1 MASAAF
7 GELVFLALVFLA
19 EDDEISISSLV
30 IDFVFDLLDFLDE
43 PDFYDL
49 LSDLFELWA
58 LPKSSS

>member
-1 MASAAF
+1 M
-7 GELVFLALVFLA
+7 FLALVFLA